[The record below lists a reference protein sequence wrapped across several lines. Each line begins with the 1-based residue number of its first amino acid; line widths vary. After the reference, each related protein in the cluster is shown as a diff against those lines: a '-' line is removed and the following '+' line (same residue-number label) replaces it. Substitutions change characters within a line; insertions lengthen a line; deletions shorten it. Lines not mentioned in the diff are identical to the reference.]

1 MAKKKK
7 SFLSGVLLEWIMNMK
22 RKTRFNDFLDSNDSQ
37 IIKISGIES
46 DGGLSKIT
54 VWRLTWDPEKVTSLL
69 SCFLVYFLTLMIGG
83 CDKLPKSKFQI
94 LTTTTVLYC
103 QK

>member
-54 VWRLTWDPEKVTSLL
+54 VWRLTWDPEKVASLL
-69 SCFLVYFLTLMIGG
+69 SCFLVYFLTLMSL
-83 CDKLPKSKFQI
+83 K
-94 LTTTTVLYC
+94 
-103 QK
+103 